1 MKFYDC
7 AFAPSPRRVRMF
19 LAEKGVTPEVVEID
33 IRSGAQFEPS
43 FRAVNPFCTV
53 PVLELDDGTRLL
65 TTDGCRTWLEEAYP
79 EPPLLGRNSVEKG
92 QVADALHLI
101 MFHGMQAVS
110 DALRNSMPQ
119 MADRGVVGP
128 DNYAQIPDLAKRG
141 KARAAKFMGTLEAMI
156 GAKPF
161 VCGDAFTAAD
171 IDAFICV
178 AFAKW
183 AEVEPGAE
191 HPNVRRW
198 YEAVGKRKSAAV

>member
-33 IRSGAQFEPS
+33 IRSGAQFDPK

-53 PVLELDDGTRLL
+53 PVLELDDGTQFL
-65 TTDGCRTWLEEAYP
+65 TTDGCRAWLEEAYP
-79 EPPLLGRNSVEKG
+79 EPPLLGRNPVEKG
-92 QVADALHLI
+92 RIADALHLI

-128 DNYAQIPDLAKRG
+128 DNYAQIPALAERG
-141 KARAAKFMGTLEAMI
+141 KARAAKFMGTLDAMI
-156 GAKPF
+156 GANPF
-161 VCGDAFTAAD
+161 VCGTAFSAAD
-171 IDAFICV
+171 IDAFIYV
-178 AFAKW
+178 TFAKW
-183 AEVEPGAE
+183 AEVEPGSA
-191 HPNVRRW
+191 HGDLKRW